1 MTRNLKAV
9 ILAGGIGKRLRP
21 LTEHRPKPL
30 IPVAGRPCIDFVIR
44 SLVKGGFTEIIVTT
58 GYLSDRLIKSIGDG
72 SKYGATILYSF
83 EEEPAG
89 TAGAVKKVADFLDD
103 TFVVASGDLLA
114 DIDMGQLYKY
124 HKDKEAMAT
133 MALTKVSDPLDFGIV
148 GMNKTNRIIK
158 FMEKPKTKKD
168 IFSNLINAGIYVFE
182 PDVLDMIPENTM
194 YDFSKQVF
202 PSLLEEDARL
212 YGKMIK
218 GIWRDIGKPID
229 LLQASL
235 DVVEREGAKIKLE
248 KVKTKGNIIIGKNTA
263 IEKGVKIIGPAYI
276 GNDVYVS
283 SGTVIDK
290 SCIYDSVFIDR
301 DTNIKNS
308 IILDGSKIGWQS
320 KIEESVISRDCQVE
334 EDVTLIRSIIGDKMT
349 VKIHSKLED
358 ANLTQPVENN
368 SGKNG
373 L

>member
-1 MTRNLKAV
+1 MSDNLKAV

-44 SLVKGGFTEIIVTT
+44 SLVSGGFKEIIVTT

-89 TAGAVKKVADFLDD
+89 TAGAIKKVADFLDD

-114 DIDMGQLYKY
+114 DIDIGQLLKY

-133 MALTKVSDPLDFGIV
+133 MALTKVSDPTDFGIV
-148 GMNKTNRIIK
+148 GMNKSNKIIK
-158 FMEKPKTKKD
+158 FAEKPKKKEV
-168 IFSNLINAGIYVFE
+168 FSNLINAGIYVLE
-182 PDVLDMIPENTM
+182 PEVLDLIPENTM

-202 PSLLEEDARL
+202 PEILEKDMKL

-235 DVVEREGAKIKLE
+235 DVVEREGAKVKLE

-263 IEKGVKIIGPAYI
+263 IEKGVRIIGPAYI
-276 GNDVYVS
+276 GDDVYVS

-301 DTNIKNS
+301 DTSIKNS

-320 KIEESVISRDCQVE
+320 TIDESVISRDCQIE
-334 EDVTLIRSIIGDKMT
+334 EDVTIIKSIIGDKMT

-358 ANLTQPVENN
+358 ANLTQPPENN
-368 SGKNG
+368 NG
-373 L
+373 NNNR